1 MIQVCCGIRVSLS
14 LSLSLKFFVFFFKI
28 FSSLA
33 LSLFGKN
40 NKREKI
46 ETHKK
51 SARARKAKEEA
62 IAHAQH
68 AHALLRAHIEEKT
81 ARAIMAKEEDK
92 EEEEEKAIAGE
103 GGDEARAAAVGG
115 NRIDGEEE
123 ANEKKKRND
132 EATREKNGGG
142 GGNEGNNANDD
153 DVSKCPIDAFTGDNS
168 AKKKRKI
175 ALFFGYNGD
184 GYQGMQRN
192 PGAKT
197 IEDDLETAIVKAGGI
212 AESNAGDFNKVH
224 WNRAARTDK
233 GVSAVGQVVSFK
245 CMNADDGNTE
255 KIVDLINE
263 HLPQNIV
270 AFGATRVTGGFSAKN
285 QCDRRKYEYVVPVR
299 AFDARFPKKRK
310 PRNFVGDGGGGGD
323 NNSNTTREN
332 NDDQNDA
339 REKLDDVE
347 EGKDGKEGEKEE
359 ENANDEDQQGEPYVF
374 TEAERTKVNDILKHF
389 VGTHNFH
396 NYSTK
401 VDCDTPQ
408 AKRFVISF
416 SCSMPFKIEGEDFV
430 KFEILGQSFLFNMI
444 RKLVGMT
451 IAVARD
457 FCDVSDLLFALRTK
471 QRVNTP
477 MAPELGLFL
486 CECQYDAYNK
496 RFSAEREP
504 LRLENWRHKVEA
516 FKHETVYKHIYD
528 REYVIKDNMGEWIR
542 KFISDKHGFRE
553 HYDVAMHRA
562 LLKEEKLAP
571 LSAKNSQKQRAN
583 SSQNQQ
589 GSKAPPKP
597 SSEGDE
603 DKEVKKDD
611 NEDNNSNTTTTET
624 TKHSAPPEPKP
635 NADDDDQE
643 ALLLVA
649 AKTAAQRVARK
660 RKLEIEKQEERK
672 RREIEKHEERVRN
685 GMVVGKA
692 EYADDEMSE

>member
-1 MIQVCCGIRVSLS
+1 
-14 LSLSLKFFVFFFKI
+14 
-28 FSSLA
+28 
-33 LSLFGKN
+33 
-40 NKREKI
+40 
-46 ETHKK
+46 
-51 SARARKAKEEA
+51 
-62 IAHAQH
+62 
-68 AHALLRAHIEEKT
+68 
-81 ARAIMAKEEDK
+81 MAKEEDK
-92 EEEEEKAIAGE
+92 EEEKAAGE
-103 GGDEARAAAVGG
+103 GGDEAKAAAVGG

-123 ANEKKKRND
+123 ENKNKKQSD
-132 EATREKNGGG
+132 EETKEKNGG
-142 GGNEGNNANDD
+142 NNTNDD
-153 DVSKCPIDAFTGDNS
+153 DVSKCPVDAFTGDNS

-263 HLPQNIV
+263 HLPKNIV

-310 PRNFVGDGGGGGD
+310 PRNFVGDGGDGGD
-323 NNSNTTREN
+323 NDNKNTIMKN
-332 NDDQNDA
+332 NDDENDA
-339 REKLDDVE
+339 GEKLDDVE
-347 EGKDGKEGEKEE
+347 EGKDGKGAEKEE

-374 TEAERTKVNDILKHF
+374 TETERTKVNDILKHF

-416 SCSMPFKIEGEDFV
+416 SCSMPFKIKGEDFV

-504 LRLENWRHKVEA
+504 LRLENWRDKVEA

-553 HYDVAMHRA
+553 HYDLAMHRA

-597 SSEGDE
+597 SSDGDE

-611 NEDNNSNTTTTET
+611 NEDNNSNNNNTTTET

-649 AKTAAQRVARK
+649 AKTAAKRVAQK

>member
-1 MIQVCCGIRVSLS
+1 M
-14 LSLSLKFFVFFFKI
+14 FFFLTDCLCA
-28 FSSLA
+28 FFC
-33 LSLFGKN
+33 SLFGKKKEKSRKE
-40 NKREKI
+40 KRALASPRFNDR
-46 ETHKK
+46 TQRQKK
-51 SARARKAKEEA
+51 KRLHTYIYITRASKR
-62 IAHAQH
+62 
-68 AHALLRAHIEEKT
+68 KT
-81 ARAIMAKEEDK
+81 AHTMAKEEDK
-92 EEEEEKAIAGE
+92 EEEKAAGE
-103 GGDEARAAAVGG
+103 GGDEAKAAAVGG

-123 ANEKKKRND
+123 EEKKNKKQSD
-132 EATREKNGGG
+132 EETKEKNGG
-142 GGNEGNNANDD
+142 NNNTNDD

-263 HLPQNIV
+263 HLPKNIV

-310 PRNFVGDGGGGGD
+310 PRNFVGDGGD
-323 NNSNTTREN
+323 NNNNNTTRMN
-332 NDDQNDA
+332 NDDENDTE
-339 REKLDDVE
+339 EKLDDVE
-347 EGKDGKEGEKEE
+347 EGKDGKGAEKEE
-359 ENANDEDQQGEPYVF
+359 ENANDDDQQEEPYVF

-504 LRLENWRHKVEA
+504 LRLENWRDKVEA
-516 FKHETVYKHIYD
+516 FKHKTVYKHIYD

-553 HYDVAMHRA
+553 HYDLAMHRA

-589 GSKAPPKP
+589 GSKASPKP
-597 SSEGDE
+597 SSGGDE
-603 DKEVKKDD
+603 DKEAKKDD
-611 NEDNNSNTTTTET
+611 NKDNNNNNNTTTET

-635 NADDDDQE
+635 NADDDDDDQE

-649 AKTAAQRVARK
+649 AKTAAERVARK

>member
-1 MIQVCCGIRVSLS
+1 VICA
-14 LSLSLKFFVFFFKI
+14 FFF
-28 FSSLA
+28 LTRR
-33 LSLFGKN
+33 FGKKKRIETQEKRALAPSSKPRVTIAQKGKRRSE
-40 NKREKI
+40 NKRENS
-46 ETHKK
+46 TH
-51 SARARKAKEEA
+51 S
-62 IAHAQH
+62 
-68 AHALLRAHIEEKT
+68 
-81 ARAIMAKEEDK
+81 MAKEEDK
-92 EEEEEKAIAGE
+92 EEEKAAGE

-123 ANEKKKRND
+123 ENEKKKRND
-132 EATREKNGGG
+132 EETKEKNGGG
-142 GGNEGNNANDD
+142 GGNPDGNNNTNDDD

-263 HLPQNIV
+263 HLPKNIV

-310 PRNFVGDGGGGGD
+310 PRNFVGDGGDGGD
-323 NNSNTTREN
+323 NNNNTTREN
-332 NDDQNDA
+332 NDDENGA

-347 EGKDGKEGEKEE
+347 DGKDGKEGEKEE

-504 LRLENWRHKVEA
+504 LRLENWRDKVEA

-603 DKEVKKDD
+603 DKKVKKDD
-611 NEDNNSNTTTTET
+611 SEDNNNNTTTTET
-624 TKHSAPPEPKP
+624 TKHSAPPGPKP

-649 AKTAAQRVARK
+649 AKTAAERVARK

>member
-1 MIQVCCGIRVSLS
+1 
-14 LSLSLKFFVFFFKI
+14 
-28 FSSLA
+28 
-33 LSLFGKN
+33 
-40 NKREKI
+40 
-46 ETHKK
+46 
-51 SARARKAKEEA
+51 
-62 IAHAQH
+62 
-68 AHALLRAHIEEKT
+68 
-81 ARAIMAKEEDK
+81 MAKEEDN
-92 EEEEEKAIAGE
+92 EEEKAAGE

-123 ANEKKKRND
+123 ENKKKKKRND
-132 EATREKNGGG
+132 EETKEKNGGG
-142 GGNEGNNANDD
+142 GGNPDGNNNTNDDD

-263 HLPQNIV
+263 HLPKNIV

-310 PRNFVGDGGGGGD
+310 PRNFVGDGGDGGD
-323 NNSNTTREN
+323 NNNNTTREN
-332 NDDQNDA
+332 NDDENGA

-347 EGKDGKEGEKEE
+347 DGKDGKEGEKEE

-504 LRLENWRHKVEA
+504 LRLENWRDKVEA

-603 DKEVKKDD
+603 DKKVKKDD
-611 NEDNNSNTTTTET
+611 GEDNNNNTTTTET
-624 TKHSAPPEPKP
+624 TKHSAPPGPKP

-649 AKTAAQRVARK
+649 AKTAAERVARK